1 MNEVV
6 EIKKKEIIEMI
17 KGIEE
22 AWILGVIHRFIIGMI
37 KEGD

>member
-6 EIKKKEIIEMI
+6 EIKRKEIIGMI
-17 KGIEE
+17 KGIEDM
-22 AWILGVIHRFIIGMI
+22 WILGVIHRFIIGMI